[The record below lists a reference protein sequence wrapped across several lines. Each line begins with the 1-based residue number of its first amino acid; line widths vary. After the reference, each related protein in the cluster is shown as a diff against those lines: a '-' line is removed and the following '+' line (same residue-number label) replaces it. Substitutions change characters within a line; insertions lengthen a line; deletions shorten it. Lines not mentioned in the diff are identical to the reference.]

1 MLSLIPVETFDGLTD
16 EEDIDDEQL
25 YGDESLEIDMKNDSE
40 GAPNMECIG
49 NILLSK
55 LLANDT
61 PSTST
66 FNHKCRRILSLQNKY
81 TENSLSSVKDVPL
94 QFPSPR
100 WKTVKKDA
108 NLPFATSNLTNW
120 WKILKKIDEQI
131 GIGHI
136 FIVF

>member
-25 YGDESLEIDMKNDSE
+25 YGDESLKIDMKNDSE

-66 FNHKCRRILSLQNKY
+66 LNHKR
-81 TENSLSSVKDVPL
+81 T
-94 QFPSPR
+94 
-100 WKTVKKDA
+100 
-108 NLPFATSNLTNW
+108 
-120 WKILKKIDEQI
+120 
-131 GIGHI
+131 
-136 FIVF
+136 